1 MPEKWSAMKQTVST
15 RYLFILTGLLMLVS
29 IVNVA
34 DKELL
39 APVVDAVKSD
49 LGMTDTQIGVVR
61 SAVFLAALL
70 GQLFWGPLSDKWVRK
85 NIIVIGTVIWSAIT
99 WVTAFVGSFPQLL
112 IARASMSFAEGC
124 FNPSSYALLTDAA
137 PKKQHGMMLGLMSL
151 TYPVGTAAA
160 LIVASIIGTS
170 HWRQPFI
177 IYGMIGIMLGVLV
190 WFVVREP
197 QRGASEEAIQ
207 GRGAYSG
214 RFTFAE
220 FRKMLSIPTLL
231 LAFGLD
237 TCQATVN
244 WSLAF
249 WAPTYL
255 TRYHIAPDA
264 ESASLAL
271 LPAIIGFVA
280 GALLGGWLND
290 RLRKETPLAP
300 VWVSLVAMSGGL
312 IFALLVFNLFNLS
325 WLMTAVFF
333 LGLVTY
339 LVMPS
344 VNMIFFSV
352 VPPEMK
358 ASTIAASN
366 VLLNLVIAVLTY
378 FIGVISDVAGL
389 HLALSSAIFLM
400 YGLGIVVS
408 LALLR
413 TYQRDVQRRNSTV
426 EGNIDR
432 M

>member
-1 MPEKWSAMKQTVST
+1 MQHPVTT
-15 RYLFILTGLLMLVS
+15 RYLFTLTGILMLVS

-49 LGMTDTQIGVVR
+49 LDMNDTQIGMVR

-85 NIIVIGTVIWSAIT
+85 NIIVIGTIIWSAIT
-99 WVTAFVGSFPQLL
+99 WMTSFVVSFPQLML
-112 IARASMSFAEGC
+112 ARASMSFAEGC

-160 LIVASIIGTS
+160 LIVASIIGAS
-170 HWRQPFI
+170 NWRQPFI
-177 IYGMIGIMLGVLV
+177 IYGIIGILLGGMV
-190 WFVVREP
+190 WFVVWEP
-197 QRGASEEAIQ
+197 QRGGNEEAVESK
-207 GRGAYSG
+207 RGEYSG
-214 RFTFAE
+214 RFSFAE
-220 FRKMLSIPTLL
+220 FRKMLAVPTLL

-237 TCQATVN
+237 TAQATVN

-255 TRYHIAPDA
+255 TRYHVAPDA

-271 LPAIIGFVA
+271 LPAIIGFVV

-290 RLRKETPLAP
+290 WLKHRTALAP

-312 IFALLVFNLFNLS
+312 IAALALFRLFALTPV
-325 WLMTAVFF
+325 MITAFI

-344 VNMIFFSV
+344 VNMIFFNV

-366 VLLNLVIAVLTY
+366 VILNLVGAAANYLIGRISDAYGLRLA
-378 FIGVISDVAGL
+378 FSGVIYV
-389 HLALSSAIFLM
+389 M
-400 YGLGIVVS
+400 YGLGILVS

-413 TYQRDVQRRNSTV
+413 TYRRDTEKRDTAVAAQVTH
-426 EGNIDR
+426 
-432 M
+432 